1 MSRRGPSPAE
11 MSSGPVAESWC
22 YTQIKV
28 VTFSHVWTVDNFSR
42 CPAEMGEVIKSST
55 FHDKLKWLVKGRHR
69 RKGDDLNMLEKLHIL
84 PESQRA
90 YRFVQAKDWG
100 FKKFIGWDF
109 LLDEARGR
117 LLLPDDK
124 LTLFCE
130 LSVVQDFLGHDTMGA
145 VTFSDCRPAE
155 ELRGLWDSSRFTN
168 CSLEFQA
175 HKAILTGKDV
185 LFLCHIFAMLE
196 HETEESEENR
206 VEIND
211 AEPDVFKE
219 TMCFIYT
226 GKAPNLDKMAD
237 DLLAANDKV
246 QSVRACVTLCA
257 SAENAADVLV
267 LADQLKT
274 RAADFINFASP
285 LSRSHAADV
294 METSGLEVHGEVS
307 PTPRSGGLSLPVHLP
322 WTPGGNASHSPSG
335 SGEKRRGP

>member
-246 QSVRACVTLCA
+246 QSVRACVRVSAA
-257 SAENAADVLV
+257 SL
-267 LADQLKT
+267 LLT
-274 RAADFINFASP
+274 GH
-285 LSRSHAADV
+285 HAADV